1 MGLTLKAEKAL
12 PPLLPTLPP
21 QTEERQPDT
30 SNGPSAAPRNSA
42 GDKGKDEWKGG
53 SEEARQSP
61 EAAGQCQ
68 QA

>member
-1 MGLTLKAEKAL
+1 MGLTLKAERPL
-12 PPLLPTLPP
+12 TPLLPTLPP

-30 SNGPSAAPRNSA
+30 SNGPSAAPRNSM
-42 GDKGKDEWKGG
+42 GDKEKDEWKGE

-61 EAAGQCQ
+61 EAAGRCQ